1 MFPAWSVPFFVLA
14 SSVQAAVCSHSF
26 FFFFWCLCTHIC
38 YRLSYFYQVT
48 FGKVPDS
55 PSPFSSVLLVAF
67 GIISSCL
74 CGNLGCLIW
83 KFIGSNLYKCLLY
96 ISSALRFSKAGFLLE
111 NDLEG
116 LEKKTKTNKIQQ
128 TNRPQQRCVLF
139 WSPCERFLK
148 VFEDVKKTYNEVT

>member
-26 FFFFWCLCTHIC
+26 FFFFDVSVHTSATDWAIFIKLPLAKSQIHP
-38 YRLSYFYQVT
+38 L
-48 FGKVPDS
+48 P
-55 PSPFSSVLLVAF
+55 SVLLVAF

-116 LEKKTKTNKIQQ
+116 LEKKTKTNKTQQ